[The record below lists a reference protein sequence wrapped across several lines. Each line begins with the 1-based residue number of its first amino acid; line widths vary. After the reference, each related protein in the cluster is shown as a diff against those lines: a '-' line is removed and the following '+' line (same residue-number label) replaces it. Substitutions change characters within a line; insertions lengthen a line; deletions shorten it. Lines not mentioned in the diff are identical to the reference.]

1 MKKILLA
8 IALMIFIT
16 GPSSAFLEQNNQ
28 IVTETNNWNIKVT
41 ENVPISDVIKA
52 LEKVEGLTVGKTEH
66 VFGRWYK
73 IPVMPRGLMKN
84 TLADLKAKGV
94 IDTGEND
101 TITKMEAR

>member
-1 MKKILLA
+1 MKSILLA
-8 IALMIFIT
+8 IALTTFTAGQSI
-16 GPSSAFLEQNNQ
+16 AFLGQNNQ
-28 IVTETNNWNIKVT
+28 SITETDNWNIKVT
-41 ENVPISDVIKA
+41 ENVPIGDVIKA

-73 IPVMPRGLMKN
+73 IPGMPRGLMKS

-101 TITKMEAR
+101 TIIKMEAR